1 MVTIFTKTQVG
12 DTLIYRSED
21 LSLEVTFNEIQK
33 TFTIKGIKQNNIS
46 ISDFNDLKNQYPELP
61 ISINKNKVVILKEYT
76 VNIK

>member
-21 LSLEVTFNEIQK
+21 LSLKVTFNEIQK
-33 TFTIKGIKQNNIS
+33 TFTIKGIKQNSIS

-61 ISINKNKVVILKEYT
+61 MSVNKNKVVILKEYT

>member
-1 MVTIFTKTQVG
+1 MVTIFIKTQVG

-21 LSLEVTFNEIQK
+21 LSLEITFNEIQK
-33 TFTIKGIKQNNIS
+33 TFTIKGIKQNNIP

-76 VNIK
+76 VNIG